1 MELAAGESVQCSPG
15 LSINEGGSV
24 MKNNLVRAINS
35 IPVPT
40 PEQGDRAIT
49 LACSFIAG
57 FIFAILVF
65 GL

>member
-1 MELAAGESVQCSPG
+1 
-15 LSINEGGSV
+15 
-24 MKNNLVRAINS
+24 MKNNLVRAIDS

-40 PEQGDRAIT
+40 PEQGDRAVT
-49 LACSFIAG
+49 LFCSFVAG